1 MKTQPGSS
9 RKKKIIEL
17 RPETEKR
24 LRIIA
29 VNEGFNLKSYIENV
43 LEEIADEDEILIA
56 LSNESGTHELL
67 NETEKTNFLKS
78 LSECI
83 VKLQGLRESIS
94 R

>member
-1 MKTQPGSS
+1 MKTQAGIS

-43 LEEIADEDEILIA
+43 LEEIADEDETLIA
-56 LSNESGTHELL
+56 LSKVPGTDELL
-67 NETEKTNFLKS
+67 NQIEKANFLKF
-78 LSECI
+78 LAE
-83 VKLQGLRESIS
+83 
-94 R
+94 

>member
-1 MKTQPGSS
+1 MKARVGIP

-43 LEEIADEDEILIA
+43 LEEIADEDETLIA
-56 LSNESGTHELL
+56 LSKVPGTNDLL
-67 NETEKTNFLKS
+67 DQTEKANFLRF
-78 LSECI
+78 LSE
-83 VKLQGLRESIS
+83 
-94 R
+94 